1 MILKLSFQKVLVLI
15 ILVFSFS
22 VISGAKSIDLTSP
35 DQKIKVT
42 VLLNDGIQFSV
53 QYNNQQMILPSGI
66 SMQIDGMDP
75 LSVKIKKTSAREVN
89 EMIHPT
95 VATKNAIIPDHFNEL
110 EIVFRDNYSLIFRA
124 YNDGFAYRF
133 TTNFK
138 KDITVTEEKGDFIF
152 ADDFPIYFPK
162 ETSFFSHNE
171 RKYIY
176 TSLNELE
183 KDELCSLPAL
193 LAPEKGPKIL
203 ITESDLSDY
212 PGMWLAAGGSN
223 SLYAV
228 FPKAAAREEQK
239 NDRNMPVVEREN
251 YLAKTKGAREFPW
264 RAFIIANKDG
274 DLIESEMVYRLA
286 KPNQLKD
293 VSWIKPGKVAWD
305 WWNALNI
312 YGVDFKSGVNTETYK
327 YFIDFASNYGLEYII
342 LDEGWYK
349 LGDLMTLNPEIDM
362 EEICTYGKSKN
373 VGIILWVVWKTLD
386 NQTTEALDQ
395 FEKWGIKG
403 IKVDFMQ
410 RDDVWMVNY
419 YTRIAKEAAK
429 RKMMVDYHGAYKPS
443 GLRRTYPNVIT
454 REGVKGL
461 ENCKWSADITPE
473 HDLTI
478 PFIRMVAGP
487 MDFTPGAMVNKHE
500 NNYSISFTRP
510 MSMGTRLHQMAMY
523 IVYESPLQML
533 ADNPSNYYKEPEC
546 TEFISKVPVTWDETR
561 VQDAKVSDY
570 ILIARRKGEEWFV
583 AAMTDG
589 NERELNLDLSFLSE
603 GAHSMVI
610 FSDGINADK
619 YAEDFKKETRE
630 VKSGDKIKIKMVKEG
645 GWVARIK

>member
-1 MILKLSFQKVLVLI
+1 MISKLSFRKLI
-15 ILVFSFS
+15 GLSILVFVFS
-22 VISGAKSIDLTSP
+22 SVLHAKDYDLSSP

-42 VLLNDGIQFSV
+42 IQLNKGIQFSV
-53 QYNNQQMILPSGI
+53 QYNDQQVIKPSLI
-66 SMQIDGMDP
+66 SMQIEGIDQ
-75 LSVKIKKTSAREVN
+75 LSLKVTKTSTREVN

-95 VATKNAIIPDHFNEL
+95 VAVKNAIIPDHFNEL
-110 EIVFRDNYSLIFRA
+110 KIIFRDNYSLIFRA

-138 KDITVTEEKGDFIF
+138 NDITVLEETGEYIF
-152 ADDFPIYFPK
+152 ADDYPIYFPK

-171 RKYIY
+171 RKYIF
-176 TSLNELE
+176 TSLNELG
-183 KDELCSLPAL
+183 KDEFCSLPAL
-193 LAPEKGPKIL
+193 IAPEKGPKIL
-203 ITESDLSDY
+203 ISESDISDY
-212 PGMWLAAGGSN
+212 PGMWLSAGGSN
-223 SLYAV
+223 SLHAI
-228 FPKAAAREEQK
+228 FPRAAAKEEQK
-239 NDRNMPVVEREN
+239 NDRNVPVVEREN
-251 YLAKTKGAREFPW
+251 YLAKTKGKRDFPW
-264 RAFIIANKDG
+264 RVFIMAEKDG

-286 KPNQLKD
+286 KPNQLED

-305 WWNALNI
+305 WWNALNV

-327 YFIDFASNYGLEYII
+327 YFIDFAATYGLDYII

-349 LGDLMTLNPEIDM
+349 LGDLMTLNPEIDL
-362 EEICTYGKSKN
+362 EEICAYGKSKN

-386 NQTTEALDQ
+386 NQITEALDQ
-395 FEKWGIKG
+395 FAKWGIKG

-419 YTRIAKEAAK
+419 YTKIAREAAK

-443 GLRRTYPNVIT
+443 GLRRTYPNVVT

-500 NNYSISFTRP
+500 KNYSISFTRP

-523 IVYESPLQML
+523 VVYESPLQML

-546 TEFISKVPVTWDETR
+546 TEFISKIPVTWDETR
-561 VQDAKVSDY
+561 VLDAKVSDY
-570 ILIARRKGEEWFV
+570 VLIARRKGEEWFV

-589 NERELNLDLSFLSE
+589 HERELNLDFSFLNK
-603 GAHSMVI
+603 GTHTMVM

-619 YAEDFKKETRE
+619 YAEDFKKETIE
-630 VKSGDKIKIKMVKEG
+630 VSSGDKLKIKLVKGG